1 MTNDMVVQALLDYLN
16 ESDESE
22 IYWPRHHFEESC
34 FSRWAAWEMIEAILD
49 HPFDDPEDVIEEFT
63 MKMVIF
69 SSIADGTDE
78 GRIFSIAADFAADFA
93 DECLTLFREENSND
107 KTNHHRGVEK
117 RPEVN
122 EKAQP

>member
-1 MTNDMVVQALLDYLN
+1 MTNDAAVQALLDYLN
-16 ESDESE
+16 ESDEPE
-22 IYWPRHHFEESC
+22 
-34 FSRWAAWEMIEAILD
+34 IEAIMD
-49 HPFDDPEDVIEEFT
+49 HPMEDPEDVIEEFT

-78 GRIFSIAADFAADFA
+78 GLIFSIAADFA

-107 KTNHHRGVEK
+107 KTNHYQCVEK

>member
-1 MTNDMVVQALLDYLN
+1 MTNDTVVQALLDYLR
-16 ESDESE
+16 ESDEPE
-22 IYWPRHHFEESC
+22 IFWPRHHFEESC

-78 GRIFSIAADFAADFA
+78 GRIFSIAADFADDFA

>member
-1 MTNDMVVQALLDYLN
+1 MTNDTVVQALIDYLN
-16 ESDESE
+16 ESDEPE

-78 GRIFSIAADFAADFA
+78 GLIFSIAADFA

-107 KTNHHRGVEK
+107 KTNHYRGVEK

>member
-1 MTNDMVVQALLDYLN
+1 MTNDTAVQALLDYLR
-16 ESDESE
+16 ESDEPE
-22 IYWPRHHFEESC
+22 IFWPRHHFEESC

-78 GRIFSIAADFAADFA
+78 GRIFSIAADCA

-107 KTNHHRGVEK
+107 KTNHYRGVEK